1 MHNFKALRKAS
12 WSSYLENV
20 YLKKRTSD
28 SLINLKNKRITVA
41 GFTKNNR
48 ENISKVLMGEGS
60 LTAKVFGKIYNLFSL
75 KMKISSK
82 ITLIHNKENAS
93 IWRPFGFRELN
104 KFLENARKG
113 LWVNEN
119 SHIFDEINSSEKAIN
134 KYRNCPSVLII
145 KSRLKNIPSFHLL
158 R

>member
-1 MHNFKALRKAS
+1 M
-12 WSSYLENV
+12 ENV

-93 IWRPFGFRELN
+93 I
-104 KFLENARKG
+104 
-113 LWVNEN
+113 
-119 SHIFDEINSSEKAIN
+119 
-134 KYRNCPSVLII
+134 
-145 KSRLKNIPSFHLL
+145 
-158 R
+158 